1 MSRRRFP
8 KTAAGIVLACT
19 LLLAACSST
28 DSGDGAATSTPS
40 EASAQLAGTS
50 WVLESMGD
58 QQAADDTSATL
69 QFSED
74 GEVSGSGGCNNYSG
88 EFTTD
93 GETLKVG
100 ELAVTLMACEGP
112 VGDQES
118 AFLSALAET
127 QRFAID
133 EDALTLSDE
142 DGADLLVFAA
152 QSNELVGTWIVTG
165 YNDGE
170 QAVVSV
176 LEDTEAEVSFDEEG
190 NISGTGGC
198 NRLMGTFTADQGN
211 VSVDPMAMTKMACP
225 EPLGVMEQEAALI
238 AALESAATYRVE
250 GDTLQLMT
258 SGEEIAATLTKA

>member
-118 AFLSALAET
+118 AFHNALAQARHFT
-127 QRFAID
+127 VD
-133 EDALTLSDE
+133 EDTLMLSDE
-142 DGADLLVFAA
+142 DGRELLVFAA
-152 QSNELVGTWIVTG
+152 QANELVGTWIVTG

-170 QAVVSV
+170 EAVVGV
-176 LEDTEAEVSFDEEG
+176 LDDTEAEVSFDDEG

-198 NRLMGTFTADQGN
+198 NRLMGTFTAEQGALN
-211 VSVDPMAMTKMACP
+211 VDPMAMTKMACP

-238 AALESAATYRVE
+238 LALESAATYRVE
-250 GDTLQLMT
+250 GNELRLAT
-258 SGEEIAATLTKA
+258 SEDETAVTFIKG